1 MANAMSNCWPV
12 LVIGGSSDVDQE
24 SMGAFQEFPQVEAA
38 RPYAK
43 YSARPSCAGEI
54 PFFVE
59 KAVRTT
65 IYGRPGASYL
75 DLPGNMITEKVA
87 ACKARSIR
95 RSPAPPKCLADPSAV
110 EKAIKVLSEAKKPLA
125 IIGKGAAYAHAEK
138 PLQEFVQRCK
148 LPFLPTPMGKGVI
161 SDEHPLCVA
170 AARSKALSQADV
182 IFLFGARLNW
192 ILHFGK
198 PPRFKADVKIIQIDL
213 HAEEMENNV
222 SAEVALLGDLK
233 SVAEQLVGAVIK
245 TFGERP
251 TNLCGS
257 PSWGRE
263 LKDKSELNKK
273 KNEELA
279 KETTVP
285 MNYYQ
290 VYGQVGF
297 C

>member
-1 MANAMSNCWPV
+1 MLIKKAWV
-12 LVIGGSSDVDQE
+12 LFRNFHRLKQQDLMPSILQDQ
-24 SMGAFQEFPQVEAA
+24 AVQA
-38 RPYAK
+38 RYHSLLK
-43 YSARPSCAGEI
+43 
-54 PFFVE
+54 
-59 KAVRTT
+59 
-65 IYGRPGASYL
+65 
-75 DLPGNMITEKVA
+75 
-87 ACKARSIR
+87 RSIR